1 MQTTKWLAK
10 ISKEK
15 RNYLK
20 GSGGVDHKI
29 DGKAGEP
36 GSEKERKRETG

>member
-20 GSGGVDHKI
+20 GSGVDHKI